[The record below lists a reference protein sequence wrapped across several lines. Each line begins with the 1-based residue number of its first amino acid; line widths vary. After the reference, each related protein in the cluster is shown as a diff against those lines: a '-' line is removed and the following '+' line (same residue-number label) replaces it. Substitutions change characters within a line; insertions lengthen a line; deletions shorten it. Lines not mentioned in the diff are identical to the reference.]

1 MCKTILFRKLEGIKG
16 LPNTVQRNNQLGDP
30 EYYNEQISGGSVV
43 KAFPALLQK
52 RLIIIDFFRQ
62 NHLTTLIWRF

>member
-16 LPNTVQRNNQLGDP
+16 LPNIIQRNNQLGAP
-30 EYYNEQISGGSVV
+30 KNYNEQISGGSV

-52 RLIIIDFFRQ
+52 RLNIIDFFRQ
-62 NHLTTLIWRF
+62 NHSIRF